1 MNTNS
6 PRSKSLESRIIKYDF
21 KHLKEEAEGELDTT
35 ITSKE
40 LVDQEFIGEIFKL
53 KGGSNERN

>member
-1 MNTNS
+1 MNTNA

-21 KHLKEEAEGELDTT
+21 KRLKEEAEGELDTT

-53 KGGSNERN
+53 KGGSSERN